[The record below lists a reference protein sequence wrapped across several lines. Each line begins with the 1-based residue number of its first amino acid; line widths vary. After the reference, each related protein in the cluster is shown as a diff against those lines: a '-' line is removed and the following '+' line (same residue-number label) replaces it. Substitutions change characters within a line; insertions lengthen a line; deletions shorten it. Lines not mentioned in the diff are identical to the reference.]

1 MNPQAQL
8 LSVAAKEPP
17 KPGLQDR
24 KRTQGYVVHC
34 DGQRAVLMA
43 HVNPEVEFMENYWA
57 VGQLVS
63 IWEGK
68 NRVVG
73 QTYKVEAHE
82 SAWAEEGE
90 NTVLVHI
97 ELVGEITQRNENTA
111 TFSSGIA
118 NYPRMGSI
126 GHRIRANDLEAIYQN
141 ESDNTISVGSL
152 TQEATIE
159 AKIDLDKL
167 LTRHFSVVGSTGV
180 GKSTS
185 VSLILR
191 KVIAKRK
198 DIRVLILD
206 PHNEFTA
213 AFANE
218 SVVKDSSNL
227 QLPFW
232 FFMFE
237 EFTEVVFRG
246 QKGIEAE
253 AEMLRDLVAEAKERY
268 LEGNASGGT
277 AATLVRKGMNKTGF
291 TADSPVPY
299 RMIDLFKIIDEKLGL
314 LDGKA
319 DRPILKS
326 LRDRLTS
333 ISRDPRFAFMFGAAN
348 SGGDRMVEIVSDIFR
363 VPQNGKP
370 ISVIDMSGLP
380 SEVVSSVAAVL
391 CRLAFDL
398 AMSSQGGIQTLVVC
412 EEAHRYIPSDPDAGF
427 WPTRQAIARIA
438 KEGRKYG
445 VYLGIITQ
453 RPSELDPTI
462 LSQCNTVFA
471 MRLSNQADQKI
482 IGGAMTNGA
491 QSSVAFL
498 ASIANREAIAF
509 GEALKTPMRLTFETI
524 SKENLPGSHIYEM
537 QEKVR
542 NGLEI
547 DVATVIGR
555 MRDADTKQPAGRD
568 RDEEGFMTQT
578 GQAGEPPLPQ
588 RGDNPAPRQQGTMAP
603 PKQHMHQSQ
612 AAPSPQHRMPPQQA
626 APRQPE
632 SARPPVFEDS
642 GPARSPEPMFT
653 QRPWPERDASA
664 RPTSGSNLINSFRSR
679 N

>member
-1 MNPQAQL
+1 MTNQPL
-8 LSVAAKEPP
+8 LRSVTGNEPP
-17 KPGLQDR
+17 VPGLEHR

-34 DGQRAVLMA
+34 DGQRAILMA
-43 HVNPEVEFMENYWA
+43 HVNPDVEHMENYWA

-63 IWEGK
+63 IWEGP

-73 QTYKVEAHE
+73 QTYKVESHE
-82 SAWAEEGE
+82 SQWAEEGE
-90 NTVLVHI
+90 NAVLVHI
-97 ELVGEITQRNENTA
+97 ELVGEITQRDEHNA
-111 TFSSGIA
+111 SFSSGIA

-141 ESDNTISVGSL
+141 ESDDTIQVGSL
-152 TQEATIE
+152 TQESSIA

-191 KVIAKRK
+191 KVIGKRK

-218 SVVKDSSNL
+218 SVVKDSTNL

-232 FFMFE
+232 FFMFD

-246 QKGIEAE
+246 QKGVEAE

-268 LEGNASGGT
+268 AEGSNGAST
-277 AATLVRKGMNKTGF
+277 ASLMRKGTSKTGY

-333 ISRDPRFAFMFGAAN
+333 ISRDPRFAFMFGSAN
-348 SGGDRMVEIVSDIFR
+348 TGGDRMVEIVADIFR
-363 VPQNGKP
+363 VPHNEKP

-398 AMSSQGGIQTLVVC
+398 AMNSQGGIQTLVVC
-412 EEAHRYIPSDPDAGF
+412 EEAHRYIPADPDAGF
-427 WPTRQAIARIA
+427 WPTRQSIARIA

-547 DVATVIGR
+547 DVASVILR
-555 MRDADTKQPAGRD
+555 MRDADTRQPGGRD
-568 RDEEGFMTQT
+568 REEESFMTQT
-578 GQAGEPPLPQ
+578 GQAGDPPLPQ
-588 RGDNPAPRQQGTMAP
+588 RGDGPAPRLQNSMTMPQQR
-603 PKQHMHQSQ
+603 MH
-612 AAPSPQHRMPPQQA
+612 PQQA

-632 SARPPVFEDS
+632 SSRPPVFEERDTPRAS
-642 GPARSPEPMFT
+642 EPMFAP
-653 QRPWPERDASA
+653 RPWPDREAAPRQ
-664 RPTSGSNLINSFRSR
+664 PGGGNNLINSFRSR
-679 N
+679 S